1 MCTWVAAAQIGLQ
14 AFGMAQQSR
23 ANAKM
28 AEAQA
33 RGAIKEMNYSFQNY
47 EQNRRDAFD
56 AAVNDIVKTRINQ
69 MQLNSGV
76 NAAVNEGMGSGRT
89 ADRLIRAAAADTSR
103 VVASIQENYGRKSNE
118 IDLNKEAKALSTK
131 DYLANLKEQSKP
143 NKLADMVNLA
153 GTALN
158 AYGDY
163 RMEKAKVEASG
174 GKMTFWG
181 AKPGKTTKVE
191 PALPKFNTE
200 AVTKAA
206 NSVAQPIARS
216 IMAPSIGMLGSSP
229 LFGTIVANAAKTV
242 YEHDA
247 VQDGLTALKN
257 LYVSTTKGRRK

>member
-1 MCTWVAAAQIGLQ
+1 MCTWVAAAQVGLQ

-131 DYLANLKEQSKP
+131 DYLANLKAQSKP
-143 NKLADMVNLA
+143 NKLADIMNLA

-163 RMEKAKVEASG
+163 KMEQ
-174 GKMTFWG
+174 
-181 AKPGKTTKVE
+181 
-191 PALPKFNTE
+191 
-200 AVTKAA
+200 TKATA
-206 NSVAQPIARS
+206 AGGSVGWDGSHAGETTNIDWGNDVPGNSGYWNNYMDTNIHKSFNSTIA
-216 IMAPSIGMLGSSP
+216 APSIGITTGNYINTFKP
-229 LFGTIVANAAKTV
+229 FTTAATSYFDSYATSRFKIKT
-242 YEHDA
+242 
-247 VQDGLTALKN
+247 
-257 LYVSTTKGRRK
+257 